1 MIRFIIIRLSSV
13 SDRRRIRQGLMMR
26 SHSHHHH
33 HLFLYILC
41 MCSRF
46 AKRPN
51 ETNALIILF
60 SSSKYKTNSLLMIK
74 MLSCSKNEREEK
86 KRDVEERQMRVYL
99 KCFCG
104 GGGAFLSFYCA
115 ALN

>member
-1 MIRFIIIRLSSV
+1 MLSF
-13 SDRRRIRQGLMMR
+13 RQKTPKQTL
-26 SHSHHHH
+26 
-33 HLFLYILC
+33 LF
-41 MCSRF
+41 
-46 AKRPN
+46 
-51 ETNALIILF
+51 LF

-74 MLSCSKNEREEK
+74 MLSCSRNEREEK
-86 KRDVEERQMRVYL
+86 KRDVEERQIYL